1 METNGG
7 SWRRRR
13 LYRSRQ
19 ERFLGGVAGGV
30 GEYLGI
36 DPTLIRMLYLVLGA
50 ATGGVALLIYPIMW
64 IVVPLE
70 PH

>member
-1 METNGG
+1 MQSNGG
-7 SWRRRR
+7 SWRERR

-19 ERFLGGVAGGV
+19 DRYLGGVAGGRAA
-30 GEYLGI
+30 YLGVE
-36 DPTLIRMLYLVLGA
+36 PALIRMIYLVLGA
-50 ATGGVALLIYPIMW
+50 ATGGVTLLIYPIMW